1 MVKQYTPFS
10 TPLNFTNM
18 NACQSLKG
26 ILELHYESLW
36 HMIPSVLFWWL
47 PRGWKPSAIAAIAHM
62 AGLQDTHASCDF
74 GHRCWQPYP
83 KGTGSWNHLDLC
95 GLFQTHTH
103 RGFIFNNCVVLV
115 VNWWGRRGWW
125 LNMIIRKLP
134 MCLVLFQA
142 TSRYFSDQTW
152 SDFIHAW
159 LSPVRL
165 YLWWRK
171 WLGTWWVSNLILQK
185 INHTLPLVWVS
196 T

>member
-1 MVKQYTPFS
+1 MSKSQRDTWTTLWITMTHDPFS
-10 TPLNFTNM
+10 NFLMTSQRVETFGF
-18 NACQSLKG
+18 A
-26 ILELHYESLW
+26 
-36 HMIPSVLFWWL
+36 
-47 PRGWKPSAIAAIAHM
+47 AHM

-103 RGFIFNNCVVLV
+103 RGFMFNNFVVLV
-115 VNWWGRRGWW
+115 VNRWGRRGWW

-185 INHTLPLVWVS
+185 ITHALPLVWVS